1 MTRVVLDGTGRPPGQ
16 VCDQGMGGVTRS
28 GRAWEV
34 LIKCSAAAMRSRLHC
49 SCIDEVNFILLLS
62 LGLKSFTCFSGTSGL

>member
-1 MTRVVLDGTGRPPGQ
+1 MTRVVSDGTGRPPGQ
-16 VCDQGMGGVTRS
+16 VRPRS

-62 LGLKSFTCFSGTSGL
+62 LGLKSFTCFCGTSGL